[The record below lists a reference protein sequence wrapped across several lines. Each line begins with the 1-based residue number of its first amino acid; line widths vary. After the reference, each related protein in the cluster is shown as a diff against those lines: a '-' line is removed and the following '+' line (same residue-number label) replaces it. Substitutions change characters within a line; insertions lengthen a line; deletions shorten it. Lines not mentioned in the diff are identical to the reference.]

1 MVPGARKGFTENREQ
16 EGPLGPKAARRSGQ
30 GSSRPE
36 GSLWGESRLCQAAV
50 EPGFKLRSEDIQT
63 VSPHG
68 PLRPLKASAGEDGRA
83 SFLSPHQET
92 EARSGESGS
101 QAPPA
106 TCPAEAATC
115 SSHRPTRVGV
125 PVRAYMCACVHTR
138 VFVCK
143 LPG

>member
-1 MVPGARKGFTENREQ
+1 M
-16 EGPLGPKAARRSGQ
+16 
-30 GSSRPE
+30 
-36 GSLWGESRLCQAAV
+36 

-63 VSPHG
+63 VSPLG

-106 TCPAEAATC
+106 TCPAQAAIC

-125 PVRAYMCACVHTR
+125 PVQVYVYVCVRAHPCVCVQASGLDGALSWEEGSPDSASPTPLAAS
-138 VFVCK
+138 K
-143 LPG
+143 P